1 MKISNYHIE
10 KFDEGGY
17 EDWDDYLNDNN
28 LNYDD
33 ITDNQYID
41 NSFISKFMLYHHLD
55 KDKIKKEKILFI

>member
-17 EDWDDYLNDNN
+17 EDWDGYLNDNN

-33 ITDNQYID
+33 LVDD
-41 NSFISKFMLYHHLD
+41 GEEED
-55 KDKIKKEKILFI
+55 D

>member
-33 ITDNQYID
+33 LVDDIEEEDDY
-41 NSFISKFMLYHHLD
+41 
-55 KDKIKKEKILFI
+55 